1 MSPVQCRTRA
11 SRYRELARID
21 RANAALL
28 NRLAEEAERGL
39 LCTVHRRDHIHLA
52 HNVQATRERMFFE
65 VTRCP
70 DLLL

>member
-11 SRYRELARID
+11 SRYRALARMD

-39 LCTVHRRDHIHLA
+39 LCIVHRRDHIRLA
-52 HNVQATRERMFFE
+52 HNMQASRDRLLFDVARFPE
-65 VTRCP
+65 
-70 DLLL
+70 LLL